1 MKKTTITTFFL
12 LAALAVSG
20 CQNNQPAPQPQPQ
33 EEDPAPPVVS
43 TIQPPQYYFIRNDF
57 VGSFDA
63 EGWHSIS
70 DVQEVL
76 RASGEEE
83 QPITPRKVFTAGEVT
98 NVEAYQLYSLD
109 KFLGSTSEIIWP
121 TEAGGLGSF
130 GFDSDTEL
138 TDDMAAALQELAQ
151 PVTDEA
157 TKNPQPGWGR
167 IALPANFA
175 DSPLA
180 DLTIPY
186 YNANGYFSLNEAI
199 NFSDYPVRLAT
210 SAQHNPLPQKVQVLY
225 QLSDELEA
233 HFSQELAAMG
243 IPDAPVNL
251 TDYYAADFDH
261 DGLEES
267 LLILQT
273 ATTENDSLLV
283 TEEEQLGRSGAYC
296 LVAYID
302 DQEAAPEQV
311 PQTLYSWSNPYT
323 ADALSELMPKNELVS
338 VDYYRHLTFL
348 GAYDLNGDSTLEFC
362 LSDSQWEGGALRV
375 YSLDE
380 NDQYRTVLLSLYGS

>member
-20 CQNNQPAPQPQPQ
+20 CQNNQPAPAPMPS

-43 TIQPPQYYFIRNDF
+43 TVQPPQYYFIKSDF

-63 EGWHSIS
+63 EGWHSVG

-76 RASGEEE
+76 PALGEEE
-83 QPITPRKVFTAGEVT
+83 QLITPRKVFTAGEVA

-109 KFLGSTSEIIWP
+109 KFLGAASEIVWP
-121 TEAGGLGSF
+121 TEPGGLGSF
-130 GFDSDTEL
+130 GFDSDTEF
-138 TDDMAAALQELAQ
+138 TDEMAAAFQELAQ

-157 TKNPQPGWGR
+157 SQNALPGWGR
-167 IALPANFA
+167 LTLPENFA
-175 DSPLA
+175 DTPLA
-180 DLTIPY
+180 QLTLPY
-186 YNANGYFSLNEAI
+186 YNAHGYFSLTDSI
-199 NFSDYPVRLAT
+199 NFPEYPVRLAT

-233 HFSQELAAMG
+233 YFSKELTAMG
-243 IPDAPVNL
+243 LPDAPINL

-273 ATTENDSLLV
+273 ALSEDGYALV
-283 TEEEQLGRSGAYC
+283 SDAEQAGQSGTYC
-296 LVAYID
+296 LMAYID
-302 DQEAAPEQV
+302 DQKADPAQL
-311 PQTLYSWSNPYT
+311 PQTLYSWSQPYT
-323 ADALSELMPKNELVS
+323 AEVLANLMPKNELDQI
-338 VDYYRHLTFL
+338 DYYRNLTFL

-362 LSDSQWEGGALRV
+362 LSENLWEGGAIRV

-380 NDQYRTVLLSLYGS
+380 NDQYHTVLVSSYGS